1 MSKPD
6 TNAPSSS
13 APPSTLGQADLVA
26 QGVAEGLRRVQA
38 RAALGVGAWAHVHD
52 QKMADLIGEEVV
64 QISAVEGNARTVVA
78 FFNRSVTRV
87 EASKLRPCLASGDKF
102 KTSAGHTG
110 IVLDVNARRPGE
122 VRAWAVSPRWGTD
135 SSKPD
140 APEEHGTDL
149 LAVNSALTG
158 DFSSTGTHAIT
169 PRAASLD
176 KPAHCVR
183 GWLSPPSGA
192 DVDGIAVGVGPNL
205 PAIDFLR
212 VAGFAEPCRV
222 RKDANG
228 KIVDDNVYGCRAVL
242 CDFHGGATLWV
253 WVAVL
258 VEFTMIVEW
267 KDSPSYGHHPE
278 THRIRKPS
286 ADVAARAA
294 ATAAATVPP
303 KPSIEPNELESLP
316 AIESTPALAIE
327 GNPMTDYDI
336 YKLCISAPARGTIL
350 VLDETYARRLRAVVD
365 SVKDDWGV
373 TLADAVD
380 EFNELITDAQ
390 HSPPG
395 AYEVR
400 KSSEIELPDG
410 KLITVS
416 HCSQVGVV
424 GAARRAYLCGL
435 LQLAGTGQALALR
448 EPDGVVARVGKA
460 AGSKAIEVARDAFHG
475 AKDLAIEEGKR
486 KATAFAQVATQDGLV
501 AGYEATR
508 RTALAAGAALM
519 GADNPEGAATSA
531 ALAQGFDM
539 ATIAG
544 GKLLARMLER
554 HAPGTAKVIS
564 AATETLQ
571 DGIDRKQAKSV
582 LDQAAPMIGGG
593 LLALAQA
600 GVKKFMPALA
610 AGAPAP
616 ALPAAPVE
624 SPPAPAPTVATPP
637 VAAKPRRKRTAKPKS
652 DGGAK

>member
-13 APPSTLGQADLVA
+13 ASPSTLGQADLVA
-26 QGVAEGLRRVQA
+26 LGVAEGLRRVQA

-52 QKMADLIGEEVV
+52 QKTADAIGEEVV
-64 QISAVEGNARTVVA
+64 QISAVEGNARAVVA

-102 KTSAGHTG
+102 KTSTGHTG

-122 VRAWAVSPRWGTD
+122 ARAWAVSPRWGID

-140 APEEHGTDL
+140 AFEEHGADL

-183 GWLSPPSGA
+183 GWLATAPSGA
-192 DVDGIAVGVGPNL
+192 EFGGVGPDL
-205 PAIDFLR
+205 SAADFLR

-228 KIVDDNVYGCRAVL
+228 KIIDDNVHGHRVVL

-303 KPSIEPNELESLP
+303 KPSIELNELESLL

-336 YKLCISAPARGTIL
+336 NKLCISAPARGTIL
-350 VLDETYARRLRAVVD
+350 VLDDTYKRRLRAVID
-365 SVKDDWGV
+365 GLKDDYGV
-373 TLADAVD
+373 ELADAADELVD
-380 EFNELITDAQ
+380 LKDDAEQ
-390 HSPPG
+390 SPPG

-400 KSSEIELPDG
+400 KNSEIELPDG
-410 KLITVS
+410 KLVTVS
-416 HCSQVGVV
+416 HCSQVGVA

-624 SPPAPAPTVATPP
+624 PPQAPAPTVATPP
-637 VAAKPRRKRTAKPKS
+637 TAAKPKRKRTAKPKS

>member
-26 QGVAEGLRRVQA
+26 LGVAESLRRVQA

-52 QKMADLIGEEVV
+52 QKTADAIGEEVV
-64 QISAVEGNARTVVA
+64 QISAVEGNARAVVA

-102 KTSAGHTG
+102 KTSTGHTG

-122 VRAWAVSPRWGTD
+122 ARAWAVSPRWGID

-140 APEEHGTDL
+140 AFEEHSVDL

-158 DFSSTGTHAIT
+158 DFSSMGTHAIT

-192 DVDGIAVGVGPNL
+192 DADGIAVGVGPNL

-222 RKDANG
+222 RKDASG
-228 KIVDDNVYGCRAVL
+228 KIVDDTVYGCRAVL

-253 WVAVL
+253 WAAVL

-267 KDSPSYGHHPE
+267 KDSPSYKHHPK

-294 ATAAATVPP
+294 AATPP
-303 KPSIEPNELESLP
+303 PSPPIELNELEPLP
-316 AIESTPALAIE
+316 ALDSVPALAE

-336 YKLCISAPARGTIL
+336 NKLCISAPARGTIL

-365 SVKDDWGV
+365 SMKDDWGV
-373 TLADAVD
+373 TLADAAD
-380 EFNELITDAQ
+380 EFGELIVDAE

-400 KSSEIELPDG
+400 KNAEIELPDG
-410 KLITVS
+410 KLLTVS
-416 HCSQVGVV
+416 HCSQVGVA

-435 LQLAGTGQALALR
+435 LQPAGTGQALALR
-448 EPDGVVARVGKA
+448 EPDGVVARVSKA
-460 AGSKAIEVARDAFHG
+460 AGSKALEVAKDAFQG

-486 KATAFAQVATQDGLV
+486 KATAFAQVATQDSLV
-501 AGYEATR
+501 AGYEAAR

-519 GADNPEGAATSA
+519 GADNPEGAATST

-554 HAPGTAKVIS
+554 HAPGTAKIIS

-571 DGIDRKQAKSV
+571 DGIDRKQAKSM

-610 AGAPAP
+610 AGVPTP
-616 ALPAAPVE
+616 ALPVAPVE
-624 SPPAPAPTVATPP
+624 PPAPAPTI
-637 VAAKPRRKRTAKPKS
+637 AAAPTEKPKRKRTPKPKS